1 MNPGSA
7 RRGQSSAVALVVLLA
22 LVAVAVATAFVLLR
36 ARPEPVGCEPPPPL
50 DAPAEH
56 PVHSFALT
64 AADVKETG
72 EAPTLA
78 ADTAGNVFLAWA
90 SRTGENERSLFV
102 AGFAHMDVRPVPE
115 LVATSTVYKAV
126 SQAKG
131 KTMAHEVKMAPH
143 LVCANRTV
151 QLAWTEALPNG
162 AGVRSVVAANLDVGF
177 GFGAPV
183 AFHDGANSRAT
194 YTALAAGPNGALLAA
209 WLDNRNGSQQSFAAE
224 RKPGATTFESALQV
238 HAGEPGKGVCPCC
251 PTAALVGPD
260 GTLYVAFRNVSNGFR
275 DIFVGAKKPGSSAF
289 ELVQVVPPTWTF
301 NGCPHD
307 GPALARVGDTLHVAW
322 MDARTST
329 QRCYLAS
336 AKLSDLKFGAA
347 RELNA
352 DGPGSQGN
360 PQLCADSAGTLH
372 AVWEESLGAE
382 APAPTAHAGHD
393 HGAAK
398 PVAGAGGRAIVYRAL
413 TNGEFGPAR
422 AVAPKPG
429 AFQSRPAIT
438 VARDGEIV
446 VAWNELS
453 ESGKTVSV
461 TRLDTGAGR

>member
-1 MNPGSA
+1 MNPAPA
-7 RRGQSSAVALVVLLA
+7 RRGQSSAVALVVVVALA
-22 LVAVAVATAFVLLR
+22 AVAAATAFVLLFPR
-36 ARPEPVGCEPPPPL
+36 NRDCEPPLPI
-50 DAPAEH
+50 DAPLEP

-64 AADVKETG
+64 ASDAKETG
-72 EAPTLA
+72 EAPALA
-78 ADTAGNVFLAWA
+78 GDPAGNVFLAWA

-102 AGFAHMDVRPVPE
+102 AGFAHTDVRPVPD
-115 LVATSTVYKAV
+115 LVATSAVFKAV
-126 SQAKG
+126 SQSKG

-143 LVCANRTV
+143 LAWADRTM

-177 GFGAPV
+177 QFGAPV
-183 AFHDGANSRAT
+183 AFHDGSGSRAT

-209 WLDNRNGSQQSFAAE
+209 WLDNRNGSQQCFAAE
-224 RKPGATTFESALQV
+224 RKPGAAAFETALQV

-275 DIFVGAKKPGSSAF
+275 DICVGVKKPGAAAF
-289 ELVQVVPPTWTF
+289 EVVPVVPPTWAF

-322 MDARTST
+322 MDARTNT

-336 AKLSDLKFGAA
+336 AKMSDMKFTA

-360 PQLCADSAGTLH
+360 PQLFADAAGTLH
-372 AVWEESLGAE
+372 AVWEESLGAD
-382 APAPTAHAGHD
+382 APAPAAHAGHD
-393 HGAAK
+393 HGAAQ

-413 TNGEFGPAR
+413 ANGEFGPAR
-422 AVAPKPG
+422 AVAPKLG

-438 VARDGEIV
+438 GTRGEIV
-446 VAWNELS
+446 VAWNELD

-461 TRLDTGAGR
+461 TRLHTGAGR